1 MFCLVITVL
10 IINKTKYT
18 FDVLT
23 TEKIKIK
30 KRVILILRNRPFIPL
45 QLKAFFYNI
54 NDGVCI
60 IFCVKHENP
69 TVAYK
74 RVNPLMLGNTLRDCV
89 SKSRM

>member
-1 MFCLVITVL
+1 MRSITREQNMFTLVITVL

-23 TEKIKIK
+23 TENK
-30 KRVILILRNRPFIPL
+30 KRVILILCNRPLIPL

-60 IFCVKHENP
+60 IFCVKHENH

-74 RVNPLMLGNTLRDCV
+74 RVNPLMLENTLRD
-89 SKSRM
+89 